1 MLLRS
6 VICCQMNLNEQ
17 QSNQE
22 PCSYINNLS
31 FLNSYSSYNSF
42 ICQKKYANSVL
53 INYAQFRIWQNEL
66 CSSAFE
72 ILISNTNN
80 ADFINTFFVFIIQ
93 SLHQIKYAFECG
105 TNTKKSVIKDEKCGD
120 GILYVHSFVLFMRST
135 PWQNAITEHNM
146 C

>member
-1 MLLRS
+1 M
-6 VICCQMNLNEQ
+6 
-17 QSNQE
+17 
-22 PCSYINNLS
+22 
-31 FLNSYSSYNSF
+31 YN
-42 ICQKKYANSVL
+42 NSVL

-66 CSSAFE
+66 CSSGFE
-72 ILISNTNN
+72 ILIRNTNN

-105 TNTKKSVIKDEKCGD
+105 TNTKNRVIKDEKCGD

-135 PWQNAITEHNM
+135 PWQNAITKHNM